1 VFWSDECAVQRDSD
15 GQILWVFQHQ
25 NQLEKYDPK
34 NIQGRTKGGE
44 LFQIIWG
51 CFIGTKLGPIVFV
64 NATINTD
71 SYIAILEEN
80 LLPFVDAII
89 ADGATNVVFQ
99 QDNATPHVAKRT
111 RAWFENMMRE
121 HVFSLM
127 VWPPN
132 SPDMNPIEHLWA
144 HLKFELHRRYP
155 DTKYLRGSPDT
166 IRRMLRHR
174 LLEVWW
180 SIGEDLLNRLIESMP
195 HRAEA
200 LLKAEG
206 WYTEY

>member
-1 VFWSDECAVQRDSD
+1 M
-15 GQILWVFQHQ
+15 
-25 NQLEKYDPK
+25 
-34 NIQGRTKGGE
+34 
-44 LFQIIWG
+44 IWG
-51 CFIGTKLGPIVFV
+51 CFTGTKLGPIVFINERV
-64 NATINTD
+64 NTD
-71 SYIAILEEN
+71 VYITVLHEN
-80 LLPFVDAII
+80 LLPFIDAII
-89 ADGATNVVFQ
+89 ADGATNFVFQ